1 MLTYPSIESLLPRA
15 ENRYVLAMLTARRAR
30 QLTAG
35 ARPTV
40 DSGTPNHVSLA
51 SEEIATGTVVYRYGK
66 WDVVVPE
73 HPLIIAA
80 REAAEREA
88 RAKEEEERLE
98 EQSRILR
105 QTDRFSDDEVFS
117 QAGITAEDASLIA
130 ERLIA
135 QLEEEEQGHYLH
147 PPGLSQ
153 RRPHPENH
161 ECPGR
166 RGTSERKHDK
176 RLSG

>member
-1 MLTYPSIESLLPRA
+1 MLTYTSIESLFPRA

-135 QLEEEEQGHYLH
+135 QLEEEE
-147 PPGLSQ
+147 
-153 RRPHPENH
+153 RRAAEEEEAANEEIEEEDEFFQDIAEPEIAD
-161 ECPGR
+161 ESDL
-166 RGTSERKHDK
+166 T
-176 RLSG
+176 

>member
-1 MLTYPSIESLLPRA
+1 M
-15 ENRYVLAMLTARRAR
+15 V
-30 QLTAG
+30 
-35 ARPTV
+35 
-40 DSGTPNHVSLA
+40 SGM
-51 SEEIATGTVVYRYGK
+51 
-66 WDVVVPE
+66 VVVPE

-135 QLEEEEQGHYLH
+135 QLEEEE
-147 PPGLSQ
+147 
-153 RRPHPENH
+153 RRAAEEEEAANEEIEEEDEFFQDIAEPEIAD
-161 ECPGR
+161 ESDL
-166 RGTSERKHDK
+166 T
-176 RLSG
+176 